1 MAVNE
6 AFSKIMQGDEYALLI
21 YVTTEDEEPIDSLF
35 SDIEVSFGGS
45 IRKTLKQGGVKYDT
59 ELGKFK
65 VYLTQEE
72 TFKLRGNAKMQI
84 RFKFT
89 NGEVAGVDA
98 GTYSVNS
105 SISKVVL

>member
-1 MAVNE
+1 MTDT
-6 AFSKIMQGDEYALLI
+6 FSKIMQGDEYSLLI
-21 YVTTEDEEPIDSLF
+21 SVSTEDGEPIDSLF

-45 IRKTLKQGGVKYDT
+45 IRKTLKQGGVKYDA

-72 TFKLRGNAKMQI
+72 TFRLRGNEKMQI

-98 GTYSVNS
+98 GTYNVNS